1 MSYREGHYFKKGQ
14 YSQIAT
20 QGIDLSKYTLEELK
34 ALWRR
39 TLEDGMHGICFSM
52 YEDGQRPGDTITEQQ
67 VDRRVGILKPYTQ
80 WIRSFSCIEGN
91 EHVARSS
98 KKHGINTLVG
108 AWLGDDK
115 DDNEQEIEG
124 LIQLAKEGCVDVAAV
139 GNEVLYR
146 NDLTLEE
153 LVGYINRV
161 KEALSGMNIPVG
173 YVDAYYEFS
182 RHPILVESTD
192 VVLAN
197 LYPYWEGCPI
207 EYALGHMQA
216 MYGQVVDA
224 AQGKPIIVTETGW
237 PSQGGSLRGAVAGE
251 EAAMKYFIDAMRW
264 TKEND
269 IPIFYFSSFDESW
282 KVGPEGEVGA
292 YWGLWDKHENLKY
305 S

>member
-1 MSYREGHYFKKGQ
+1 MSYREGHYFKKGS

-20 QGIDLSKYTLEELK
+20 QGIDLSKYSLEELK
-34 ALWRR
+34 ALWRK
-39 TLEDGMHGICFSM
+39 TLEDGMYGICFSM
-52 YEDGQRPGDTITEQQ
+52 YEDGQRPGDTITMEQ
-67 VDRRVGILKPYTQ
+67 VDRRVGILKPYTG

-91 EHVARSS
+91 EHVPRMA
-98 KKHGINTLVG
+98 KKHGIKTLVG

-115 DDNEQEIEG
+115 EDNEKEIEG

-161 KEALSGMNIPVG
+161 KEALAGMNIPVG

-207 EYALGHMQA
+207 EYALSHMQA

-224 AQGKPIIVTETGW
+224 AQGKPIIITETGW
-237 PSQGGSLRGAVAGE
+237 PSQGGGLRGAIASAEG
-251 EAAMKYFIDAMRW
+251 AMKYFIDAMRW
-264 TKEND
+264 TKENE

-292 YWGLWDKHENLKY
+292 YWGLWDKHENLKF
-305 S
+305 